1 MKRLR
6 IFLLIFCLS
15 AALLVRPGMLR
26 AQQFVL
32 SEAAPDRTAELRA
45 EVEFLCDSLCAG
57 RGFGTAGAQGATLYL
72 LRQLRDAGLRTTVQ
86 SFAAGGRVGHNVVAV
101 TPGWFRRYIVVGAY
115 FDGLGTL
122 DGRIYPGADAN
133 ASGVAALL
141 ALAREL
147 PAVCRGLVGVVF
159 VAFDGH
165 AADLA
170 GAQAFLA
177 QYRSVYPP
185 VLMVNLDLLGS
196 SLAPV
201 SPSRPDYLIALGG
214 GPYRMAL
221 ESAARGPRLDLTYDY
236 YGSEAFTEI
245 FYRRVSDQRC
255 FLEAGIPAVMFTSG
269 ITEHTNQ
276 VTDTPATLDYDL
288 LSRRIDLISAWL
300 RTQL

>member
-6 IFLLIFCLS
+6 IFLFIFCLS
-15 AALLVRPGMLR
+15 AALLVRPAALR
-26 AQQFVL
+26 AQQFAL

-72 LRQLRDAGLRTTVQ
+72 LRQLRNAGLRTTVQ

-122 DGRIYPGADAN
+122 DGRLYPGADAN

-214 GPYRMAL
+214 GPYRWAL
-221 ESAARGPRLDLTYDY
+221 ESAARGPRIDLTYDY

-300 RTQL
+300 RAQL

>member
-288 LSRRIDLISAWL
+288 LRRRIDLISAWL
-300 RTQL
+300 RAQL

>member
-1 MKRLR
+1 MTRLR
-6 IFLLIFCLS
+6 IFLFIFCLS
-15 AALLVRPGMLR
+15 AALLVRPAALR
-26 AQQFVL
+26 AQQFAL
-32 SEAAPDRTAELRA
+32 SEPAGRTAELRA

-122 DGRIYPGADAN
+122 DGRLYPGADAN

-221 ESAARGPRLDLTYDY
+221 ESAARGPRIDLSYDY
-236 YGSEAFTEI
+236 YGSETFTEI

-288 LSRRIDLISAWL
+288 LSRRIDLIAAWL

>member
-6 IFLLIFCLS
+6 IFLFIFCLS
-15 AALLVRPGMLR
+15 AALLVRPAALR
-26 AQQFVL
+26 AQQFAL
-32 SEAAPDRTAELRA
+32 SEPAPDRTAELRA

-72 LRQLRDAGLRTTVQ
+72 LRQLRNAGLRTTVQ

-122 DGRIYPGADAN
+122 DGRLYPGADAN

-147 PAVCRGLVGVVF
+147 PAVCRGLVGIVF

-165 AADLA
+165 NADLS
-170 GAQAFLA
+170 GARAFLDG
-177 QYRSVYPP
+177 YRRQYPP
-185 VLMVNLDLLGS
+185 ALMVNLDLLGS

-201 SPSRPDYLIALGG
+201 RAAQPDYLIALGG
-214 GPYRMAL
+214 EPYRPAL
-221 ESAARGPRLDLTYDY
+221 EAANRGPRLDLSYDY
-236 YGSEAFTEI
+236 YGSEAFTDV
-245 FYRRVSDQRC
+245 FYRRISDQRW

-269 ITEHTNQ
+269 ITQHTNQ
-276 VTDTPATLDYDL
+276 VTDTPATLDYEL
-288 LSRRIDLISAWL
+288 LRCRIDLISAWL
-300 RTQL
+300 RAQL

>member
-15 AALLVRPGMLR
+15 AALLVRPAALR
-26 AQQFVL
+26 AQQFAL
-32 SEAAPDRTAELRA
+32 SEPAGRTAELRA

-72 LRQLRDAGLRTTVQ
+72 LRQLRNAGLRTTVQ

-147 PAVCRGLVGVVF
+147 PAVCRGLVGIVF

-214 GPYRMAL
+214 GPYRWAL
-221 ESAARGPRLDLTYDY
+221 ESAARGPRLDLSYDY
-236 YGSEAFTEI
+236 YGSETFTEI

-288 LSRRIDLISAWL
+288 LSRRIDLISTWL
-300 RTQL
+300 RGQL

>member
-6 IFLLIFCLS
+6 IFLFIFCLS
-15 AALLVRPGMLR
+15 AALLVRPAALR
-26 AQQFVL
+26 AQQFAL

-122 DGRIYPGADAN
+122 DGRLYPGADAN

-214 GPYRMAL
+214 GPYRWAL
-221 ESAARGPRLDLTYDY
+221 ESAARGPRIDLSYDY
-236 YGSEAFTEI
+236 YGSETFTEI

-276 VTDTPATLDYDL
+276 VTDTPATLDYEL
-288 LSRRIDLISAWL
+288 LRRRIDLISAWL
-300 RTQL
+300 RAQL

>member
-15 AALLVRPGMLR
+15 AALLVRPAALR

-32 SEAAPDRTAELRA
+32 SEAAGRTAELRA

-57 RGFGTAGAQGATLYL
+57 RGFGTVGAQAATLYL

-122 DGRIYPGADAN
+122 DGRLYPGADAN

-141 ALAREL
+141 SLAREL

-170 GAQAFLA
+170 GAQAFLER
-177 QYRSVYPP
+177 YGSVYPP

-214 GPYRMAL
+214 GPYRWAL

-236 YGSEAFTEI
+236 YGSETFTEI

-300 RTQL
+300 RAQL

>member
-6 IFLLIFCLS
+6 IFLLIFFLP
-15 AALLVRPGMLR
+15 AALLVRPAALR
-26 AQQFVL
+26 AQQFAL
-32 SEAAPDRTAELRA
+32 SESAGRTAELRA

-57 RGFGTAGAQGATLYL
+57 RAFGTAGAQGATLYL
-72 LRQLRDAGLRTTVQ
+72 LRQLRNAGLRTTVQ
-86 SFAAGGRVGHNVVAV
+86 SFAARGRVGHNVVAV

-122 DGRIYPGADAN
+122 DGRLYPGADAN

-214 GPYRMAL
+214 GPYRWAL
-221 ESAARGPRLDLTYDY
+221 ESAARGPRIDLSYDY
-236 YGSEAFTEI
+236 YGSETFTEI

-269 ITEHTNQ
+269 ITQHTNQ

-288 LSRRIDLISAWL
+288 LSRRIDLIATWL
-300 RTQL
+300 RAQL

>member
-32 SEAAPDRTAELRA
+32 SEPAGRTAELRA

-122 DGRIYPGADAN
+122 DGRLYPGADAN

-147 PAVCRGLVGVVF
+147 PAVCRGLVGLVF

-170 GAQAFLA
+170 GAQAFLER
-177 QYRSVYPP
+177 YGSVYPP

-214 GPYRMAL
+214 GPYRWAL

-276 VTDTPATLDYDL
+276 VTDTPATLDYEL
-288 LSRRIDLISAWL
+288 LRRRIDLISAWL